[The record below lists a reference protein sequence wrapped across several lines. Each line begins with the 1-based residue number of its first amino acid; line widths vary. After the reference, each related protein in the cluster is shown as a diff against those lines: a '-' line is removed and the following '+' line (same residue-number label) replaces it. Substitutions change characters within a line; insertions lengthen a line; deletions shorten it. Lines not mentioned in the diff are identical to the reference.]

1 MTSAMQP
8 AWVTTNAPADVARFA
23 RRQLSAQPS
32 RSLASVTQFTLLA
45 MKLPDDCQVCSL
57 SKPQEECSVAPTLSR
72 SIVHCSM
79 MVWQALRSRPWGTN
93 RDLAGGFPPANL
105 THPAAR

>member
-1 MTSAMQP
+1 MQP
-8 AWVTTNAPADVARFA
+8 AWVTTNAPADMARFA
-23 RRQLSAQPS
+23 KRQLSAQPS

-57 SKPQEECSVAPTLSR
+57 SKPQEEWFRGSNTLTFDRPLLNGGVAGS
-72 SIVHCSM
+72 
-79 MVWQALRSRPWGTN
+79 SRPWGTN